1 MDFTWD
7 NQARAGYI
15 SLLDPEER
23 VSGVA
28 ETTVQLD
35 TLDEASEINALHSL
49 LLDFDR
55 NGKLIGIEILSR
67 DAIRNST
74 LSKARKLT

>member
-7 NQARAGYI
+7 NEAGAGYI

-28 ETTVQLD
+28 ADTVALD
-35 TLDEASEINALHSL
+35 SLDEASEIGALHSL
-49 LLDFDR
+49 VLDFDR
-55 NGKLIGIEILSR
+55 DGKLIGIEILSR

-74 LSKARKLT
+74 LSKARS